1 MTGLPAPGAF
11 PRQKPHGVPV
21 YDFEELDFYEL
32 LGVSR
37 SASPEEIKRAY
48 RREIA
53 RYHPDRYVNAS
64 PEDLE
69 YARRRSQLLTEAY
82 ATLSNP
88 AARSAYNLDRRRQS
102 GRKSPRPAP
111 PPPPTH
117 RDHQAE
123 LYQQARDHFEAG
135 RYVQAIAALRQLHQ
149 INPFYRDS
157 AELLADAESRLQD
170 RAAGKRPVATP
181 ATPRR
186 WTLIVG
192 AAVVL
197 VLVSSAIWRLGSQN
211 ALRSADAGTGVI
223 VTPVTP
229 DVQPSPAPVESTPT
243 MPLPTVPPA
252 TPTTPPPSTPLP
264 EATAVPPT
272 PAVQGLMDTP
282 TPTLLSPSPEAEGA
296 LLLRD
301 DTFAR
306 GWASVRRTMWS
317 VGPRDGRYRVTAEAQ
332 VGVIWSYRSV
342 SSSNIRMNVDV
353 EVVEGE
359 GGVILRFRNEQNY
372 LIFTV
377 APETGN
383 FFLEQMRDGTLTVIV
398 SGTRDD
404 LRLPDR
410 RFRIDARLRG
420 SQVSIAVNGQ
430 IVVETDVSSLP
441 TASRFGLAVVARE
454 TRSEAWFDNLEIRA
468 LP

>member
-1 MTGLPAPGAF
+1 ML
-11 PRQKPHGVPV
+11 HGVPV

-37 SASPEEIKRAY
+37 SASPDEIKRAY

-53 RYHPDRYVNAS
+53 RYHPDRFVNAS

-88 AARSAYNLDRRRQS
+88 SARSAYNLDRRRQPA
-102 GRKSPRPAP
+102 RKPPRPAP
-111 PPPPTH
+111 PPQPPTQ

-123 LYQQARDHFEAG
+123 LYQQARDHLDAG

-157 AELLADAESRLQD
+157 AELLADAESRLRRRVD
-170 RAAGKRPVATP
+170 GRRPVVSPVTQ
-181 ATPRR
+181 RR
-186 WTLIVG
+186 LTLVAG
-192 AAVVL
+192 VAAVIA
-197 VLVSSAIWRLGSQN
+197 LVSGAVWWLGTQN
-211 ALRSADAGTGVI
+211 ALHSADAGVVATSGALL
-223 VTPVTP
+223 
-229 DVQPSPAPVESTPT
+229 SPAPVEPTPDTPAST
-243 MPLPTVPPA
+243 MPLPTAPPA
-252 TPTTPPPSTPLP
+252 PTTPPASSLPLATAVAPLTQTTREPSLTPTTTPLP
-264 EATAVPPT
+264 
-272 PAVQGLMDTP
+272 
-282 TPTLLSPSPEAEGA
+282 PSPEAEGA

-301 DTFAR
+301 DTFAN
-306 GWASVRRTMWS
+306 GWASVQRATWS
-317 VGPRDGRYRVTAEAQ
+317 VGPRDEQYRITAETL

-342 SSSNIRMNVDV
+342 PASNIRMNVDV

-377 APETGN
+377 APQTGN
-383 FFLEQMRDGTLTVIV
+383 FLLEQVLNGTPTPIAGGMR
-398 SGTRDD
+398 SD
-404 LRLPDR
+404 LRLPDG
-410 RFRIDARLRG
+410 RFRLDVRLRG
-420 SQVSIAVNGQ
+420 NQVRISVNGQ
-430 IVVETDVSSLP
+430 VIVETDVPALP
-441 TASRFGLAVVARE
+441 ATSRFGLAVVARD

>member
-1 MTGLPAPGAF
+1 M
-11 PRQKPHGVPV
+11 

-53 RYHPDRYVNAS
+53 RYHPDRYINAS

-88 AARSAYNLDRRRQS
+88 SARSAYNLDRRRQS
-102 GRKSPRPAP
+102 DRKPSRPTP
-111 PPPPTH
+111 PPPPTQ

-157 AELLADAESRLQD
+157 AELLADAESRLRD
-170 RAAGKRPVATP
+170 RATAKRAATSP
-181 ATPRR
+181 ATQRR
-186 WTLIVG
+186 LTLAVG
-192 AAVVL
+192 AAAVIVL
-197 VLVSSAIWRLGSQN
+197 VGGAVWWLGAQN
-211 ALRSADAGTGVI
+211 TLRFADAGMVATSAA
-223 VTPVTP
+223 PA
-229 DVQPSPAPVESTPT
+229 SPAPIEMT
-243 MPLPTVPPA
+243 PPA
-252 TPTTPPPSTPLP
+252 PEPTLSPPTTLPAPTTPPSPLP
-264 EATAVPPT
+264 APTAMPTTEPP
-272 PAVQGLMDTP
+272 LTP
-282 TPTLLSPSPEAEGA
+282 TATLLPPSPETEGA

-301 DTFAR
+301 DTFAN
-306 GWASVRRTMWS
+306 GWASVRRATWS
-317 VGPRDGRYRVTAEAQ
+317 VGPRDERYRITAEAP

-342 SSSNIRMNVDV
+342 SASDIRMNVDV

-359 GGVILRFRNEQNY
+359 GGVILRFSNEQNY

-377 APETGN
+377 APQTGY
-383 FFLEQMRDGTLTVIV
+383 FLLEQMRNGTPTPIAGGMR
-398 SGTRDD
+398 SD
-404 LRLPDR
+404 LRFPDG
-410 RFRIDARLRG
+410 RFRLDARLSG
-420 SQVSIAVNGQ
+420 DQVRIGVNGQ
-430 IVVETDVSSLP
+430 IVVETDVPSLP
-441 TASRFGLAVVARE
+441 AASRFGLAVVARD

-468 LP
+468 LPR

>member
-1 MTGLPAPGAF
+1 MAGLPAPGAF
-11 PRQKPHGVPV
+11 PRQMPRGVSV

-53 RYHPDRYVNAS
+53 RYHPDRYANAS

-88 AARSAYNLDRRRQS
+88 SARSAYNLDRRRQS
-102 GRKSPRPAP
+102 IRKPSPPAP
-111 PPPPTH
+111 SPPPPTQ

-135 RYVQAIAALRQLHQ
+135 RYMQAIAALRQLHQ

-170 RAAGKRPVATP
+170 RAAGKRSVATP
-181 ATPRR
+181 GTTRR
-186 WTLIVG
+186 RLTLIAG
-192 AAVVL
+192 AVAVVI
-197 VLVSSAIWRLGSQN
+197 LVSSTIWWLGSQN
-211 ALRSADAGTGVI
+211 APRSADAGTGAI
-223 VTPVTP
+223 VTSNAL
-229 DVQPSPAPVESTPT
+229 PSSTPVEPTPT
-243 MPLPTVPPA
+243 VSSPTVPPA
-252 TPTTPPPSTPLP
+252 TPTN
-264 EATAVPPT
+264 PPT
-272 PAVQGLMDTP
+272 PAPFSEATAAPPTPTARELSATP
-282 TPTLLSPSPEAEGA
+282 TPTPLPPSPEAEGA

-353 EVVEGE
+353 EVVEGA

-377 APETGN
+377 APQTGN
-383 FFLEQMRDGTLTVIV
+383 FFLEQMRDGTLTTVV

-404 LRLPDR
+404 LRFPDG

-420 SQVSIAVNGQ
+420 SQVSVAVNGQ
-430 IVVETDVSSLP
+430 VVVETDVPSLP
-441 TASRFGLAVVARE
+441 TAARFGLAVVARE

>member
-1 MTGLPAPGAF
+1 M
-11 PRQKPHGVPV
+11 PV

-88 AARSAYNLDRRRQS
+88 SARSAYNLDRRRQS
-102 GRKSPRPAP
+102 GRSSSRTAP
-111 PPPPTH
+111 PPPPPTQ

-123 LYQQARDHFEAG
+123 LYQQARNHFEAG

-157 AELLADAESRLQD
+157 AALLADAESRLRD
-170 RAAGKRPVATP
+170 RAAEKRLAAAPIP
-181 ATPRR
+181 LRHL
-186 WTLIVG
+186 TLIAG
-192 AAVVL
+192 AVVVL
-197 VLVSSAIWRLGSQN
+197 VLVSGAIWRLGSQHS
-211 ALRSADAGTGVI
+211 LRSADAGAGVI
-223 VTPVTP
+223 VTPDTL
-229 DVQPSPAPVESTPT
+229 PSPVSVEATPP
-243 MPLPTVPPA
+243 MPLPTVLLA
-252 TPTTPPPSTPLP
+252 ALTTSPVPSPPPQATVALPTLTVQELSDPLMPTPL
-264 EATAVPPT
+264 
-272 PAVQGLMDTP
+272 
-282 TPTLLSPSPEAEGA
+282 SRSPEAEGA

-301 DTFAR
+301 DTFDR
-306 GWASVRRTMWS
+306 GWAAVRRTTWS
-317 VGPRDGRYRVTAEAQ
+317 VGPRDGRYRVAAEAQ

-353 EVVEGE
+353 EVVEGK
-359 GGVILRFRNEQNY
+359 GGVILRFRDEQNY
-372 LIFTV
+372 LIFVV
-377 APETGN
+377 APQTGD
-383 FFLEQMRDGTLTVIV
+383 FLLEQMRNGTPTTIA

-404 LRLPDR
+404 LRFPDR
-410 RFRIDARLRG
+410 LFRLDARLRA
-420 SQVSIAVNGQ
+420 SQISIAVNGKV
-430 IVVETDVSSLP
+430 VVETDIPSLP
-441 TASRFGLAVVARE
+441 TASRFGVAVVARE

>member
-1 MTGLPAPGAF
+1 M
-11 PRQKPHGVPV
+11 PHGVPV

-82 ATLSNP
+82 TTLSNP
-88 AARSAYNLDRRRQS
+88 SARSAYNLDRRRQFS
-102 GRKSPRPAP
+102 RKSPRPAP
-111 PPPPTH
+111 PPPTP

-157 AELLADAESRLQD
+157 AELLANAESCLRD
-170 RAAGKRPVATP
+170 RTAGKRSVATP

-186 WTLIVG
+186 VTLIVG
-192 AAVVL
+192 AAAVL
-197 VLVSSAIWRLGSQN
+197 VLVSSTIWWLESQN
-211 ALRSADAGTGVI
+211 ALRSADAGAGVI
-223 VTPVTP
+223 ITP
-229 DVQPSPAPVESTPT
+229 DVQPSPAPAEPTPT
-243 MPLPTVPPA
+243 APPTVPPA
-252 TPTTPPPSTPLP
+252 TPTIPLAPSPLLEATVALPTHTAQGIADASTPTS
-264 EATAVPPT
+264 A
-272 PAVQGLMDTP
+272 
-282 TPTLLSPSPEAEGA
+282 SPSPETQGA

-301 DTFAR
+301 DTFDQ
-306 GWASVRRTMWS
+306 GWASVRRTTWS
-317 VGPRDGRYRVTAEAQ
+317 VGPRDGRYRITAEAQ

-342 SSSNIRMNVDV
+342 PTSDIRLNVDV

-359 GGVILRFRNEQNY
+359 GGVILRFRDEQNY
-372 LIFTV
+372 LLFTV
-377 APETGN
+377 APQTGD
-383 FFLEQMRDGTLTVIV
+383 FLLEQMRNGTLNVIA
-398 SGTRDD
+398 SGARDN
-404 LRLPDR
+404 LRFPDG

-420 SQVSIAVNGQ
+420 SQVSIAVDGQ
-430 IVVETDVSSLP
+430 SVVETDIPSPS

-454 TRSEAWFDNLEIRA
+454 TRSEAWFDDLEIRA